1 MRIENPTFALTPTP
15 VEAVNPAVAT
25 ADPSP
30 DVTRTQ
36 PPAAGQ
42 PGTTDKTALVD
53 GAAGSDV
60 VYLRGWRIRKL
71 WIWQGLAL
79 LCLVLFVV
87 FGK

>member
-15 VEAVNPAVAT
+15 VEAVNPAAAA

-30 DVTRTQ
+30 DVTRTAEQ
-36 PPAAGQ
+36 L
-42 PGTTDKTALVD
+42 GTSDKAVLVD

-79 LCLVLFVV
+79 LGLAVFVIM
-87 FGK
+87 GKQRR